1 MTRADLRRARADLRA
16 FSDAIDHQL
25 TETQAESLRL
35 ERRTTVIVA
44 PRQTGKSRSLSV
56 LALWW
61 AFRRAGQ
68 RVLVIS
74 AGEQSARRLLSEA
87 AAVAM
92 RSPLLAGG
100 VVDETGTLLSLSNGS
115 EVRSV
120 PASERQVRGWSVDLL
135 LVDECALVDDE
146 LLLGAAIPTTA
157 ARPDARIVLCGSP
170 AGPEGAFYVHA
181 ELGDLGSPDV
191 ATSTSSPGMPSI
203 LPKTLADPPGRQVS
217 GVEDPSRPLAASL
230 TVPSPPKATTTS

>member
-1 MTRADLRRARADLRA
+1 
-16 FSDAIDHQL
+16 
-25 TETQAESLRL
+25 
-35 ERRTTVIVA
+35 
-44 PRQTGKSRSLSV
+44 
-56 LALWW
+56 
-61 AFRRAGQ
+61 
-68 RVLVIS
+68 
-74 AGEQSARRLLSEA
+74 
-87 AAVAM
+87 
-92 RSPLLAGG
+92 LLAGG

-146 LLLGAAIPTTA
+146 AAARRRDPTTA

-191 ATSTSSPGMPSI
+191 ATFHWSFRMRRGSPVRWLMRARGCVAAGGVRREFGGRF
-203 LPKTLADPPGRQVS
+203 ADVGAEERVIPPDLVAAAQ
-217 GVEDPSRPLAASL
+217 SRVARG
-230 TVPSPPKATTTS
+230 